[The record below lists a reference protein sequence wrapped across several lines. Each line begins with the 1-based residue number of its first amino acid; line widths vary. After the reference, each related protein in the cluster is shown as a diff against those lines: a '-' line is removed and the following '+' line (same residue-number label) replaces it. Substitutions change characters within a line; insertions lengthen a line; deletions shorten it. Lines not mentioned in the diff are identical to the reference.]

1 MAQNAE
7 SIDMTIDIN
16 VKTMDS
22 QTHHISTSNQR
33 RVQNLKEDIARLIG
47 IPMEQQRL
55 IYCGKVLKD
64 DQVISSYNVQHGDT
78 LHLVCTA
85 PGTSSSASSS
95 GRPGASHSTGTEG
108 ISPGTQWEISAAI
121 ETLSQYL
128 NNMRQEYNVNGIEN
142 NMNEVL
148 ESASNPSAPSQG
160 NPVGEQL
167 ARLLSSTRD
176 MLINQTSRFFLEL
189 EGDLRQNLNLDDPH
203 VRHRTESNAH
213 RNRSLLDNLS
223 AYFHELGRVMMQ
235 VQVGENGDEGSR
247 LLPTAPRETL
257 NVEDMTSNFRTLAS
271 RHPREQARADIS
283 QRINSELTNENGQP
297 APSYTIRGIIF
308 TSYPMIPTMPS
319 SDQREAR
326 VPRPNNEELT
336 QEVTEM
342 LRDILFNGG
351 LQVGED
357 ATDEEIEDSAEGS
370 SSGPTSD
377 HESADESDNE
387 DVRTTESPSPATQ

>member
-1 MAQNAE
+1 MSQNAE
-7 SIDMTIDIN
+7 SIDVAIDIN

-22 QTHHISTSNQR
+22 QTHHISTSNQ
-33 RVQNLKEDIARLIG
+33 VLLKE
-47 IPMEQQRL
+47 
-55 IYCGKVLKD
+55 
-64 DQVISSYNVQHGDT
+64 
-78 LHLVCTA
+78 
-85 PGTSSSASSS
+85 
-95 GRPGASHSTGTEG
+95 SH
-108 ISPGTQWEISAAI
+108 QEISAAI

-148 ESASNPSAPSQG
+148 GSASNPSAPSQG

-189 EGDLRQNLNLDDPH
+189 EGDLRQNLNLDDPR

-213 RNRSLLDNLS
+213 RNRSLLDNLG

-283 QRINSELTNENGQP
+283 QRINSELTNENGKTNLL
-297 APSYTIRGIIF
+297 Y
-308 TSYPMIPTMPS
+308 M
-319 SDQREAR
+319 
-326 VPRPNNEELT
+326 
-336 QEVTEM
+336 
-342 LRDILFNGG
+342 
-351 LQVGED
+351 
-357 ATDEEIEDSAEGS
+357 
-370 SSGPTSD
+370 
-377 HESADESDNE
+377 
-387 DVRTTESPSPATQ
+387 

>member
-64 DQVISSYNVQHGDT
+64 DQVLAIARV
-78 LHLVCTA
+78 LKE
-85 PGTSSSASSS
+85 
-95 GRPGASHSTGTEG
+95 SH
-108 ISPGTQWEISAAI
+108 PEISAAI